1 MGFNLESL
9 LPYWYWL
16 PIGIIIIIVL
26 IKFLP
31 RYKVAP
37 PDTALIISG
46 FLRRRYK
53 VRNHDGT
60 ISVKKFGYR
69 IVRGGATFW
78 IPAVER
84 IDKLD
89 MCLMQV
95 DIKTAQ
101 PVPTKE
107 YISVLVDAVANI
119 KIGSDD
125 LSIAT
130 AAEQLLHYDANHIKA
145 LAKDVLEG
153 NMREIIGQMTIAEL
167 VQNRDKFAQ
176 ESIKAAMS
184 DMGNMGLEIINL
196 TIQNFSDK
204 DNNVI
209 ETMALQNIVDK
220 ERDAKIARAKAEQE
234 GHKAEIEAQA
244 IIAEQNKE
252 LELRKAAYKIESD
265 QEKAKADEAYKIE
278 QERIRKTYET
288 ERAAAEM
295 TRLQKETELKKQQV
309 EIERERLNVEIREK
323 ANAEKDARIACA
335 EAERFERQAK
345 ADAELYESQKAAEA
359 IEMKGRAEAEAIRL
373 KAEAM
378 QLYGQAAMLEMITNK
393 LLKVVPGKR
402 GTMSGLIPVQLIIF
416 LIIAVIIWFL
426 ISRTTY
432 GKKLYMIGTNEKV
445 ARFSGL
451 KVDRVLI
458 KTYALS
464 GICAALGGMIMLANY
479 SVARSDYGSQ
489 YTLQC
494 ILIAVLG
501 GVSPTGGRGR
511 LSGVML
517 AIVLLSL
524 LEAGINRFPQI
535 SPYYITL
542 IWGAVLLLVMVL
554 NYFVDHP
561 LVKKKN

>member
-1 MGFNLESL
+1 MGGVLESL
-9 LPYWYWL
+9 LQYWYWV
-16 PIGIIIIIVL
+16 PIGIIAVIIL

-31 RYKVAP
+31 RYKIAP

-46 FLRRRYK
+46 FIRRRYK

-60 ISVKKFGYR
+60 TSVKKFGYR

-130 AAEQLLHYDANHIKA
+130 AAEQLLHYDSNHIKA

-204 DNNVI
+204 DDNVI

-265 QEKAKADEAYKIE
+265 QQKAKADETYKIE

-309 EIERERLNVEIREK
+309 EIERERLNVEVREK
-323 ANAEKDARIACA
+323 ANAEKDARIARA

-345 ADAELYESQKAAEA
+345 ADADLYESQKLAEA
-359 IEMKGRAEAEAIRL
+359 IEMKGRAEAEAIRC

-378 QLYGQAAMLEMITNK
+378 QLYGQAAMLEMVVDK
-393 LLKVVPGKR
+393 LP
-402 GTMSGLIPVQLIIF
+402 
-416 LIIAVIIWFL
+416 
-426 ISRTTY
+426 
-432 GKKLYMIGTNEKV
+432 EV
-445 ARFSGL
+445 ARAIGEPLGQTEKIIMFGEGAATGLTRDMTGSMLQSFEAIKAATSLDIPKMLGMVASGGLVGRHVEPAEDAEKSDFSETSSESAE
-451 KVDRVLI
+451 K
-458 KTYALS
+458 A
-464 GICAALGGMIMLANY
+464 
-479 SVARSDYGSQ
+479 
-489 YTLQC
+489 
-494 ILIAVLG
+494 
-501 GVSPTGGRGR
+501 
-511 LSGVML
+511 
-517 AIVLLSL
+517 
-524 LEAGINRFPQI
+524 EA
-535 SPYYITL
+535 
-542 IWGAVLLLVMVL
+542 
-554 NYFVDHP
+554 
-561 LVKKKN
+561 

>member
-1 MGFNLESL
+1 MDFERL
-9 LPYWYWL
+9 LQYWYWV
-16 PIGIIIIIVL
+16 PIAIVGLILL
-26 IKFLP
+26 IKLLP
-31 RYKVAP
+31 RYKIAP

-60 ISVKKFGYR
+60 VAVKQFGYR

-78 IPAVER
+78 VPAVER

-130 AAEQLLHYDANHIKA
+130 AAEQLLHYDSDHIKA

-265 QEKAKADEAYKIE
+265 QEKAKADETYKIE
-278 QERIRKTYET
+278 
-288 ERAAAEM
+288 
-295 TRLQKETELKKQQV
+295 
-309 EIERERLNVEIREK
+309 
-323 ANAEKDARIACA
+323 
-335 EAERFERQAK
+335 
-345 ADAELYESQKAAEA
+345 
-359 IEMKGRAEAEAIRL
+359 
-373 KAEAM
+373 
-378 QLYGQAAMLEMITNK
+378 
-393 LLKVVPGKR
+393 
-402 GTMSGLIPVQLIIF
+402 
-416 LIIAVIIWFL
+416 
-426 ISRTTY
+426 
-432 GKKLYMIGTNEKV
+432 
-445 ARFSGL
+445 
-451 KVDRVLI
+451 
-458 KTYALS
+458 
-464 GICAALGGMIMLANY
+464 
-479 SVARSDYGSQ
+479 
-489 YTLQC
+489 
-494 ILIAVLG
+494 
-501 GVSPTGGRGR
+501 
-511 LSGVML
+511 
-517 AIVLLSL
+517 
-524 LEAGINRFPQI
+524 
-535 SPYYITL
+535 
-542 IWGAVLLLVMVL
+542 
-554 NYFVDHP
+554 
-561 LVKKKN
+561 